1 MESRTLVSA
10 ACPCAGRTNDRW
22 LRALRDSMNGCVLLG
37 RDWKHA
43 LSELIAGTRSR
54 LTLSSPYVTGD
65 GVAFVLDS
73 LGNGKDS
80 LSALTF
86 LTDLSPTNICDG
98 ATDPNALASLMSS
111 LHNVTLRHLP
121 RLHAKVYISDTDCA
135 IVTSANLTSGG
146 LERNYEYGLKIADE
160 AIVSS
165 ILQDVSRYSELG
177 ALVTEG
183 DLRTYCD
190 IAGRVRAVYQKE
202 RDSVARSVRSEFQR
216 QFAAAQDQLVRLRLA
231 EGAMHTVFAKT
242 ILYLL
247 TRYGPLSTDQLHPK
261 IKAIHPDLCDDT
273 IDRVIDGKSFGKK
286 WKHAVRTAQQQLKKR
301 GLIKLEGEYWRLT

>member
-1 MESRTLVSA
+1 MN
-10 ACPCAGRTNDRW
+10 AC
-22 LRALRDSMNGCVLLG
+22 MLLG

-54 LTLSSPYVTGD
+54 LTLSSPYVTAD
-65 GVAFVLDS
+65 GVSFVLNS
-73 LGNGKDS
+73 LGSSKNS

-98 ATDPNALASLMSS
+98 ATDPSALASLMSS

-121 RLHAKVYISDTDCA
+121 RLHAKVYISDASCA

-146 LERNYEYGLKIADE
+146 LERNYEYGLKIAD
-160 AIVSS
+160 AAVVSS
-165 ILQDVSRYSELG
+165 VLQDVSRYSELG
-177 ALVTEG
+177 ALVTQG

-190 IAGRVRAVYQKE
+190 IAERVRAVYQKE

-216 QFAAAQDQLVRLRLA
+216 QCAAAQDQLMRLRLA
-231 EGAMHTVFAKT
+231 QGPMHTVFAKT

-247 TRYGPLSTDQLHPK
+247 TRYGPLSTDQLHSK
-261 IKAIHPDLCDDT
+261 IRAIHPDLCDDT
-273 IDRVIDGKSFGKK
+273 VDRVIDGKSFGKK
-286 WKHAVRTAQQQLKKR
+286 WKHAVRSAQQQLKKR
-301 GLIKLEGEYWRLT
+301 SLVTLEGEHWHLA

>member
-1 MESRTLVSA
+1 
-10 ACPCAGRTNDRW
+10 
-22 LRALRDSMNGCVLLG
+22 MNACVLLG
-37 RDWKHA
+37 RDWKDV
-43 LSELIAGTRSR
+43 LGELIASTRSH
-54 LTLSSPYVTGD
+54 LTLSSPYVSHD

-73 LGNGKDS
+73 LGSNKVS
-80 LSALTF
+80 LNALTF

-111 LHNVTLRHLP
+111 LRNVTLRHLP
-121 RLHAKVYISDTDCA
+121 RLHAKVYVSDAKCA
-135 IVTSANLTSGG
+135 IVTSANLTRGG
-146 LERNYEYGLKIADE
+146 LERNYEYGLRIADTR
-160 AIVSS
+160 IVYS
-165 ILQDVSRYSELG
+165 IFQDVSRYSELG
-177 ALVTEG
+177 ALVSEG

-190 IAGRVRAVYQKE
+190 IASRVRAVYQKE

-231 EGAMHTVFAKT
+231 EGPMHTVFAKT

-247 TRYGPLSTDQLHPK
+247 TRHGPLSTDELHPK

-286 WKHAVRTAQQQLKKR
+286 WKHAVRSAQQQLKKR
-301 GLIKLEGEYWRLT
+301 DLVVLEGEHWQLK